1 VIKGHGRIGERKV
14 AVESTEAMSCNFPG
28 ARTLIRVHALHDT
41 TAEWEDRYYVG
52 SREAEACT
60 HALWQSQCRNHWSI
74 ENKNHWRKDGVLFE
88 DRTRSRNTNLVSNL
102 AILRQIP
109 LLAYE
114 FHGGMHENFKAWMEH
129 NRANEHLLTSMILN
143 FSGP

>member
-1 VIKGHGRIGERKV
+1 V
-14 AVESTEAMSCNFPG
+14 AVESAEAMSCGFPG
-28 ARTLIRVHALHDT
+28 ARALIRVHALHDED
-41 TAEWEDRYYVG
+41 ADWEDRYYVG
-52 SREAEACT
+52 SREADACT
-60 HALWQSQCRNHWSI
+60 KAFWQSQCRAHWSV

-88 DRTRSRNTNLVSNL
+88 DRTRSRKRNIVSNL

-114 FHGGMHENFKAWMEH
+114 FHGGMHENFKAWIEH
-129 NRANEHLLTSMILN
+129 NRANEHLLTSMILS